1 MFERIF
7 KGHAA
12 KVQIAMGQ
20 VGMIVSLLLIAALI
34 GIIPDRDLIVSKH
47 RAALAEALAVNGSA
61 FITLSDLNRLES
73 DLRLVVE
80 RNEEVLSAA
89 LVKPDG
95 KIVVDVG
102 EHESNWIAS
111 EEVSEAAAQMS
122 VPLFEGTKIWGS
134 LQIRFT
140 PLRRAGLIGYLDD
153 PMVHIVFFIA
163 PCAFLAFFFY
173 LGSMLKQLDPSQAI
187 PGRVRSA
194 LDTMAEGLLV
204 LDVKQNIVLANEA
217 FARLIGKDDEYL
229 MGRSI
234 GGLPW
239 ESIEEGDFS
248 STQAPWSLA
257 LKDAEPKMNMRIRL
271 RIDDEKEE
279 FVTLMTNCSPVLG
292 GEGKAQG
299 VLISFDDVT
308 ELEQKEI
315 ELQLSKEEAEA
326 ANRSK
331 SEFLAHM
338 SHEIRTPMNAILG
351 FTEVLKRGYA
361 RGAEDSKKYLNTI
374 SSSGTHLLN
383 LINDILDLSKVE
395 AGKIELELVD
405 CEPQSLIHEILEIMH
420 VKADE
425 KGIYLDYKPRGPL
438 PKLIQTDAAKVR
450 QILINLVGNA
460 LKFTDEGGVTL
471 ITRFEKSRG
480 DSIFTVNVVDTGVGM
495 TDEQA
500 GKIFESFVQADSSI
514 TRRFG
519 GTGLGLSISK
529 KFAEALGGDIVI
541 NSELGKGSTF
551 SISIAVKVADDVE
564 MVAPDELV
572 SFDWHEEASRE
583 GHWVFP
589 QAKVL
594 VVDDGEENRDL
605 LQLVLGDAGLEVD
618 IAVNGQDGLDNA
630 LAQSFDIILMDV
642 QMPVMDGYTAVGLM
656 REKGLD
662 LPVIA
667 LTANA
672 MTGAEEECL
681 AAGYSGYLPKPIDLD
696 KLLSLLAGELGG
708 TLEDE
713 NREDVAAATGA
724 SGPLDADTA
733 LTPIRSTLPMKSD
746 RMRALVA
753 KFVPRLGHQLDA
765 MQQAKE
771 DNDLTELAVLAHWLK
786 GSAGSVGF
794 HDFTKPA
801 IELEQFAKA
810 DNLPA
815 IEATLVELRGL
826 YQRIALDEPELDTRA
841 PTEAGMKSAQTSK
854 QSDQSEQRP
863 TSAHAI
869 VASPGKIS
877 EEPIRSSLPLSNEK
891 LRDLVVRFVVR
902 LEEQYQAMR
911 VAGESG
917 DFEEMAALAHWLKG
931 SAGTVGFHDFTEP
944 AAELERAA
952 KDHSETGVRSKLTEI
967 GNLVA
972 RVERVEAENDL
983 QVVQKEDYS

>member
-20 VGMIVSLLLIAALI
+20 VGMIVSLLLIAALL

-47 RAALAEALAVNGSA
+47 RAALAEALAVNSSA

-95 KIVVDVG
+95 RIVVDVG
-102 EHESNWIAS
+102 EHESNWIESEEAS
-111 EEVSEAAAQMS
+111 EDAAQVS

-153 PMVHIVFFIA
+153 PMVRIVFFIA

-217 FARLIGKDDEYL
+217 FAKLIGKDHEYL

-234 GGLPW
+234 AALPW
-239 ESIEEGDFS
+239 DSIDEGDFAGKE
-248 STQAPWSLA
+248 APWSLA

-271 RIDDEKEE
+271 RIGDEKEE
-279 FVTLMTNCSPVLG
+279 FVTLMTNCSPVLA

-405 CEPQSLIHEILEIMH
+405 CEPRSLIQEILEIMH

-425 KGIYLDYKPRGPL
+425 KGISLDYEPKGALPRL
-438 PKLIQTDAAKVR
+438 FQTDAAKVR

-471 ITRFEKSRG
+471 ITRFEKSRD
-480 DSIFTVNVVDTGVGM
+480 DSIFTVDVVDTGVGM

-500 GKIFESFVQADSSI
+500 SKIFESFVQADSTI

-541 NSELGKGSTF
+541 TSELGKGSTF
-551 SISIAVKVADDVE
+551 SISIPVKVADDVD
-564 MVAPDELV
+564 MVEPDELV
-572 SFDWHEEASRE
+572 SFDWHEETARE
-583 GHWVFP
+583 GRWVFP
-589 QAKVL
+589 PAKVL

-618 IAVNGQDGLDNA
+618 IAVNGQAGLDDA
-630 LAQSFDIILMDV
+630 LARSFDIILMDV
-642 QMPVMDGYTAVGLM
+642 QMPVMDGFTAVGLM

-662 LPVIA
+662 MPVIA

-672 MTGAEEECL
+672 MAGAEDECL

-696 KLLSLLAGELGG
+696 KLLSLLASEVGG

-713 NREDVAAATGA
+713 SIEQVAAV
-724 SGPLDADTA
+724 TA
-733 LTPIRSTLPMKSD
+733 PSSTDVTVNSAESPIRSSLPMKSA
-746 RMRALVA
+746 RMLELVE
-753 KFVPRLGHQLDA
+753 KFVPRLGHQLTA
-765 MQQAKE
+765 MEQAKE

-794 HDFTKPA
+794 HDFTKPGVD
-801 IELEQFAKA
+801 LEQFAKA
-810 DNLPA
+810 GNLQA
-815 IEATLVELRGL
+815 INATLVELRGL
-826 YQRIALDEPELDTRA
+826 YQRITLDELELDTKA
-841 PTEAGMKSAQTSK
+841 ASEAGIKSTQPSK
-854 QSDQSEQRP
+854 QIDQSERQP
-863 TSAHAI
+863 TSAHGI
-869 VASPGKIS
+869 VERSGDTS
-877 EEPIRSSLPLSNEK
+877 EEPIRSSLPLSNKK
-891 LRDLVVRFVVR
+891 LRDLVVRFIVR

-911 VAGESG
+911 MVGESG

-931 SAGTVGFHDFTEP
+931 SAGSVGFHEFTGP

-972 RVERVEAENDL
+972 RVEAVEVEDL
-983 QVVQKEDYS
+983 DVVQKEDYS